1 MLSIKVLFVPIAG
14 ALALT
19 GCTRGDETKTTTET
33 KTERVGSTEQSSTTT
48 KVDAPGGD
56 TKSVTNTFVGT
67 VTKFERA
74 KHIEVM
80 TGDQETHPFD
90 LDGENDLI
98 SIDSRTV
105 VGSKVRLVEEKPE
118 GGTRRITVTIAPA
131 A

>member
-1 MLSIKVLFVPIAG
+1 MLSIKILSVPIAG
-14 ALALT
+14 ALALA
-19 GCTRGDETKTTTET
+19 GCTRSDETKTTTET

-56 TKSVTNTFVGT
+56 TKSVTNTLVGT

-80 TGDQETHPFD
+80 TGDQERHPFD
-90 LDGENDLI
+90 LDGENDAI
-98 SIDSRTV
+98 SIDARTV
-105 VGSKVRLVEEKPE
+105 VGSKVRLVEEKLE
-118 GGTRRITVTIAPA
+118 GGTHRITVTIAPA

>member
-1 MLSIKVLFVPIAG
+1 MFSLRVLPVLIAG
-14 ALALT
+14 ALALA
-19 GCTRGDETKTTTET
+19 GCRRGDETKTTIET

-67 VTKFERA
+67 VIKFERA
-74 KHIEVM
+74 KHIELM
-80 TGDQETHPFD
+80 TGDQESHSFD
-90 LDGENDLI
+90 LDGDNDVI

-105 VGSKVRLVEEKPE
+105 VGSKVRLVEEKLE
-118 GGTRRITVTIAPA
+118 GGTHRITVTIAPA